1 MSNTPHFETTI
12 RPPPGVSFTQWGD
25 GTIKIRYSTRDVLPI
40 RKMLLDLARNL
51 TNEALEKLKAD
62 KQVELERQRLPL
74 TRLQTINQEMQTLQ
88 TEMKGI
94 ETETLDLSVLR
105 AGHELR
111 SLQNTIE
118 ERIKAVEI
126 EPVDR
131 IENAPGVS
139 VSTTVDVAEF
149 ED

>member
-1 MSNTPHFETTI
+1 MSNQPHFETSI

-25 GTIKIRYSTRDVLPI
+25 GTIRIKYSTKDVLPI

-62 KQVELERQRLPL
+62 KQAEIERQRLPL
-74 TRLQTINQEMQTLQ
+74 TRLQTINQEMQSLT

-94 ETETLDLSVLR
+94 ENESIDLSIIQS
-105 AGHELR
+105 A
-111 SLQNTIE
+111 IE
-118 ERIKAVEI
+118 ERIKSAEAALPP
-126 EPVDR
+126 PVVSEESTF
-131 IENAPGVS
+131 ENAPGVS

>member
-1 MSNTPHFETTI
+1 MTIPHFKTSI

-25 GTIKIRYSTRDVLPI
+25 GTIQIMYTTKDVLPI

-62 KQVELERQRLPL
+62 KQAEIDRQRLPL
-74 TRLQTINQEMQTLQ
+74 TRLQTINQEMQSLQ

-94 ETETLDLSVLR
+94 DSETLDLG
-105 AGHELR
+105 A
-111 SLQNTIE
+111 LQSAIE
-118 ERIKAVEI
+118 ERIKSAEAPAPIVSEESSPI
-126 EPVDR
+126 
-131 IENAPGVS
+131 INAPGVS
-139 VSTTVDVAEF
+139 VSTTIDVAEF

>member
-1 MSNTPHFETTI
+1 MSTLPQFETSI

-25 GTIKIRYSTRDVLPI
+25 GTIRMKYSTRDVLPI

-62 KQVELERQRLPL
+62 KEAELERQRLPL
-74 TRLQTINQEMQTLQ
+74 TRLQTINKEMSSLQ
-88 TEMKGI
+88 AEMKGI
-94 ETETLDLSVLR
+94 ESESIDLST
-105 AGHELR
+105 
-111 SLQNTIE
+111 LQEVIE
-118 ERIKAVEI
+118 ERIKSAEI
-126 EPVDR
+126 PLAPVVSEESSP

-139 VSTTVDVAEF
+139 VSRVVVEEF

>member
-1 MSNTPHFETTI
+1 MSTIPHFETSI

-25 GTIKIRYSTRDVLPI
+25 GTIRIKYSVRDVLPI

-62 KQVELERQRLPL
+62 RQVELDRQRLPL
-74 TRLQTINQEMQTLQ
+74 TRLQTINLEMQSLQ
-88 TEMKGI
+88 GEMKAI
-94 ETETLDLSVLR
+94 DTESIDLS
-105 AGHELR
+105 G
-111 SLQNTIE
+111 LQSAIE
-118 ERIKAVEI
+118 ERIKSAEASALK
-126 EPVDR
+126 PVISEESAP

>member
-1 MSNTPHFETTI
+1 MTTTPHFETTI

-25 GTIKIRYSTRDVLPI
+25 GTIKIRYSTRDVLLI

-62 KQVELERQRLPL
+62 KQAELERQRLPL
-74 TRLQTINQEMQTLQ
+74 TRLQTINQDMQSLQ
-88 TEMKGI
+88 AEMKGI
-94 ETETLDLSVLR
+94 DEESGDLS
-105 AGHELR
+105 A
-111 SLQNTIE
+111 LQSAIE

-126 EPVDR
+126 KPVDR